1 LHRFLRYGASSWDF
15 ALSSDTQPAVE
26 VQCAGAVL
34 MVRPAHFG
42 ANPETADSNRFQQA
56 NARPGDVQ
64 AALREFDG
72 IVGSLERAGV
82 EVHVADDT
90 PVPVKPDACFPNN
103 WVSFHAD
110 GSVVLYPMMAPSRRA
125 ERREAPLEQLRRA
138 GFQVARTIDLSP
150 LEARG
155 EFLEGTG
162 SLVLDRSHR
171 IAYACRSPRTT
182 PAALADFAAAL
193 GYRVVPFDALGPGG
207 RPAYHTN
214 VLMAVGE
221 RFAIVCSAAIP
232 DGDRRAVVL
241 RALEETGHEVV
252 EIDIAEMNGFS
263 GNLLAL
269 RTREG
274 DGLIV
279 GSDAAWAALAPDRR
293 RRLER
298 HGAIIS
304 APIPTIERL
313 GGGSVRCMIA
323 EIFLPRGMAG
333 AG

>member
-1 LHRFLRYGASSWDF
+1 
-15 ALSSDTQPAVE
+15 
-26 VQCAGAVL
+26 
-34 MVRPAHFG
+34 M
-42 ANPETADSNRFQQA
+42 
-56 NARPGDVQ
+56 Q

-72 IVGSLERAGV
+72 LVESLRTAGV
-82 EVHVADDT
+82 EVLVADDT
-90 PVPVKPDACFPNN
+90 SEPAKPDACFPNN

-110 GSVVLYPMMAPSRRA
+110 GSVVLYPMMAPTRRA
-125 ERREAPLEQLRRA
+125 ERREAPVEQLRRA

-150 LEARG
+150 LEMRG
-155 EFLEGTG
+155 EYLEGTG

-182 PAALADFAAAL
+182 AAALADFAAAL
-193 GYRVVPFDALGPGG
+193 GYRVVAFDALGPDG

-221 RFAIVCSAAIP
+221 RFAILCTAAIP
-232 DGDRRAVVL
+232 DAARRAAVL
-241 RALEETGHEVV
+241 RTLEESGREVV
-252 EIDIAEMNGFS
+252 EIDIAEMNRFA
-263 GNLLAL
+263 GNLLAM
-269 RTREG
+269 RAR
-274 DGLIV
+274 DGAALIA
-279 GSDAAWAALAPDRR
+279 GSDAAWVALAPDRR

-298 HGAIIS
+298 HGAIVS

-323 EIFLPRGMAG
+323 EVFLPRGVAG

>member
-1 LHRFLRYGASSWDF
+1 M
-15 ALSSDTQPAVE
+15 QPAIE
-26 VQCAGAVL
+26 AQCADAVL
-34 MVRPAHFG
+34 MIHPARFG
-42 ANPETADSNRFQQA
+42 ANPETANSNRFQRA
-56 NARPGDVQ
+56 GVMPGDAE

-72 IVGSLERAGV
+72 VVGFLRSAGV
-82 EVHVADDT
+82 DVHVAEDT
-90 PVPVKPDACFPNN
+90 SEPAKPDACFPNN

-150 LEARG
+150 LEVRG
-155 EFLEGTG
+155 EYLEGTG
-162 SLVLDRSHR
+162 SLVLDRPHR

-182 PAALADFAAAL
+182 AAALADFAAAL
-193 GYRVVPFDALGPGG
+193 GYRVVAFDALGPDG

-221 RFAIVCSAAIP
+221 RFAILCAAAIP
-232 DGDRRAVVL
+232 DAARRAAVL
-241 RALEETGHEVV
+241 RALEETGHEIVD
-252 EIDIAEMNGFS
+252 IDIAEMNRFA

-269 RTREG
+269 RSREG
-274 DGLIV
+274 SALIA
-279 GSDAAWAALAPDRR
+279 GSDAAWRALAPDRR

-298 HGAIIS
+298 HGAVVS

-313 GGGSVRCMIA
+313 GGGSLRCMIA
-323 EIFLPRGMAG
+323 EVFLPRSAAG